1 MDYLTDMDKEDQM
14 EEARRLCYVAIT
26 RAKESLYLTSAE
38 VRKVFGRTVAYSQS
52 DFIGEIKSDLKEYI
66 NERGL
71 TSGTSSKASVS
82 SAYSNPHSLRGAMY
96 GSRRASSSGL
106 SGEINRHTVLGE
118 SSADSPTGVEFKMG
132 MKVKHEKFGV
142 GTIVSI
148 TPSGNDK
155 KLTIAFDKQG
165 VKMLLLSLAKLEIL

>member
-1 MDYLTDMDKEDQM
+1 M
-14 EEARRLCYVAIT
+14 EESRRLCYVAIT
-26 RAKESLYLTSAE
+26 RAKEMLYMTSAE
-38 VRKVFGRTVAYSQS
+38 VRKQFGRTVAYSQS

-71 TSGTSSKASVS
+71 AGTSTFAKPMNTGVN
-82 SAYSNPHSLRGAMY
+82 NPHSLRNNMYSSNRNISGASNTSG
-96 GSRRASSSGL
+96 GSGTSITSD
-106 SGEINRHTVLGE
+106 EIT
-118 SSADSPTGVEFKMG
+118 MG
-132 MKVKHEKFGV
+132 RKVKHDKFGV

-165 VKMLLLSLAKLEIL
+165 VKMLMLSMANLEVL